1 MKSLTQKELAD
12 LANISRSYLADV
24 EKNRYN
30 PSLETLD
37 KILDALKVSNQQFYS
52 EDKGMSEKDFLDT
65 LDEENQALFKKIKS
79 LSSDDAKKIL
89 DIIKIFE
96 EENK

>member
-1 MKSLTQKELAD
+1 
-12 LANISRSYLADV
+12 
-24 EKNRYN
+24 
-30 PSLETLD
+30 
-37 KILDALKVSNQQFYS
+37 
-52 EDKGMSEKDFLDT
+52 MSEKDFLDT